1 MRALAVLLLT
11 VTPALAE
18 GDLNIYT
25 WGEYTTPDLVAKF
38 EVETGTKINIDTF
51 DSMETMIAK
60 LRSGATGY
68 DILVVG
74 DATMQVLIAEGMLEK
89 VDVFAMPNFAN
100 VDERWRGVYWD
111 PKREYSAPWAWGSTG
126 VVVDTAVVKGDYSSL
141 AVLFAPGDE
150 VKGRIN
156 MLRDMNDVI
165 NMAERYLGVPR
176 CNENPEDMKRV
187 LELLETQ
194 KDWVKSYDSEF
205 KEPLVS
211 GEAVVSMGWNGYAMR
226 AREERPTLQ
235 YVYPKE
241 GYTGWMDNL
250 AVAKGVPNLDNAK
263 AFLNFMM
270 APENAAMVTTYARYG
285 NGIKGSE
292 AFIDPALA
300 NAPEIT
306 PPADAPA
313 PEFIPTCSP
322 EATAL
327 VDKVWTKLMN

>member
-1 MRALAVLLLT
+1 
-11 VTPALAE
+11 
-18 GDLNIYT
+18 
-25 WGEYTTPDLVAKF
+25 
-38 EVETGTKINIDTF
+38 
-51 DSMETMIAK
+51 
-60 LRSGATGY
+60 
-68 DILVVG
+68 
-74 DATMQVLIAEGMLEK
+74 
-89 VDVFAMPNFAN
+89 
-100 VDERWRGVYWD
+100 
-111 PKREYSAPWAWGSTG
+111 
-126 VVVDTAVVKGDYSSL
+126 
-141 AVLFAPGDE
+141 
-150 VKGRIN
+150 
-156 MLRDMNDVI
+156 
-165 NMAERYLGVPR
+165 
-176 CNENPEDMKRV
+176 
-187 LELLETQ
+187 
-194 KDWVKSYDSEF
+194 
-205 KEPLVS
+205 
-211 GEAVVSMGWNGYAMR
+211 MGWNGYAMR

-250 AVAKGVPNLDNAK
+250 AVAKGAPNLDNAK